1 VHKAVVWV
9 YCGLYQTNY
18 FFGGGKPMK
27 LKKRL
32 ELLQKEIELLR
43 EIKELRE
50 QIASAPVVPYQPYG
64 TWTDN
69 VPIPL
74 GGPVAPCT
82 GDLIPDQPFTVT
94 VALTATYPDDVA
106 KKVVD
111 RLRGAR
117 SAT

>member
-1 VHKAVVWV
+1 
-9 YCGLYQTNY
+9 
-18 FFGGGKPMK
+18 MK

-74 GGPVAPCT
+74 GGPVVPCT